1 MSDRHAAKS
10 VLASVAFMLIAGCGE
25 KKGAPAPQAQPPVPV
40 APAASALGPTVAL
53 PSFVTLVKEEGPV
66 VVNVTTVRTVRRSP
80 GAGPDIA
87 PDDPLYEFFQRFLPP
102 SAAQESQAQG
112 LGSGFIIS
120 QDGYILTNAHV
131 VADAD
136 EATVRL
142 TSKRQFKAKIVGI
155 DPPTDVALLKID
167 AGDLPFVRIGNPD
180 KLEVGEWVAAIGAPF
195 GLENTVTAGI
205 VSAKGRSLPEETYV
219 PFIQSD
225 VALNPGNSGGPLF
238 NMRGEVVGI
247 NSMIYSQTGGYMGL
261 SFTIPIDLAIDISKQ
276 LQANGKVTR
285 GRIGVQAQELNAEV
299 AASFGLKEPNG
310 ALVAVLEKGG
320 PADQA
325 GIRPGDVILAFDD
338 RPVQTAADLARL
350 VAGTKP
356 GSTAKVDL
364 WRKGARE
371 ATKVTVV
378 ELLPEPPAHAPGR
391 PRPPS

>member
-1 MSDRHAAKS
+1 LRR
-10 VLASVAFMLIAGCGE
+10 
-25 KKGAPAPQAQPPVPV
+25 KKDAPAPQVQQPAPA
-40 APAASALGPTVAL
+40 APAASASGPTVEL
-53 PSFVTLVKEEGPV
+53 PSFVTLVKKEGPV
-66 VVNVTTVRTVRRSP
+66 VVNVTTVRTVRQSAE
-80 GAGPDIA
+80 AGPGIA
-87 PDDPLYEFFQRFLPP
+87 PDDPMYEFFRRFLPP
-102 SAAQESQAQG
+102 PATQEFQAQG

-167 AGDLPFVRIGNPD
+167 ASGLSFVRTGDPD

-195 GLENTVTAGI
+195 GLENTVIAGI

-261 SFTIPIDLAIDISKQ
+261 SFTIPIDLAMDISKQ
-276 LQANGKVTR
+276 LQASGKVTR
-285 GRIGVQAQELNAEV
+285 GRIGVQARELNAEV
-299 AASFGLKEPNG
+299 AAAFGLKEPNG
-310 ALVAVLEKGG
+310 ALVAMLEKGG

-325 GIRPGDVILAFDD
+325 GIQPGDVILAFNH

-356 GSTAKVDL
+356 GTTATADI
-364 WRKGARE
+364 WRKGSRQSA
-371 ATKVTVV
+371 KVTVV
-378 ELLPEPPAHAPGR
+378 ELPPEPPARAPGR

>member
-1 MSDRHAAKS
+1 MFDRHAS
-10 VLASVAFMLIAGCGE
+10 EFVLASVAFALIAGCGE
-25 KKGAPAPQAQPPVPV
+25 KKDAPAPQGQPSATV
-40 APAASALGPTVAL
+40 APAVSGPTVEL
-53 PSFVTLVKEEGPV
+53 PSFVTLVKKEGPV
-66 VVNVTTVRTVRRSP
+66 VVNVTTVRTVRQSAEAMP
-80 GAGPDIA
+80 GMA
-87 PDDPLYEFFQRFLPP
+87 PDDPLYEFFRRFLPP
-102 SAAQESQAQG
+102 PATQESQAQG

-167 AGDLPFVRIGNPD
+167 ASGLPFVRIGAPD

-276 LQANGKVTR
+276 LQASGKVTR

-299 AASFGLKEPNG
+299 AASFGLQEPDG
-310 ALVAVLEKGG
+310 ALVAMLEKGG
-320 PADQA
+320 PADRA
-325 GIRPGDVILAFDD
+325 GIQVGDVILGFND

-356 GSTAKVDL
+356 GTTATADL
-364 WRKGARE
+364 WRKGSRQSA
-371 ATKVTVV
+371 KVTVA
-378 ELLPEPPAHAPGR
+378 ELTPAPPARAPGR
-391 PRPPS
+391 PGPPR